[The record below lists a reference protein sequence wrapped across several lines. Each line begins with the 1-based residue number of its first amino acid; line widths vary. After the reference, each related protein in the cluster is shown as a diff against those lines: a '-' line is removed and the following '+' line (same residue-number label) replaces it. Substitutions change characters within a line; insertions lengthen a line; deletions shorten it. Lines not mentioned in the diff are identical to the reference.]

1 MEEATREIIAI
12 APGDPLY
19 PVNLGKISGKLR
31 TLYALGNTALLGET
45 FAAAVVGTT
54 TPSEAAKAACAETTS
69 FLVEKGFVIVSGLAA
84 GCDTI
89 AHQSCLDAGGKTIAV
104 LAHGLDICYPRS
116 NLNLR
121 DAILEK
127 GGLLLSEY
135 PPGTKPRKNFFV
147 ARDRI
152 QSGLSRG
159 IVVIETDVTGGTMHT
174 ARFAEKQKRLIGCI
188 VSQARGNKELLKE
201 NKALP
206 LKTAMEK
213 DTFII
218 SMKILD
224 IKSHEP
230 DKKSQMELF

>member
-1 MEEATREIIAI
+1 MAGETREIIAI
-12 APGDPLY
+12 APNDPLY
-19 PVNLGKISGKLR
+19 PVNLGKISGKLH
-31 TLYALGNTALLGET
+31 TLYALGNIALLTET
-45 FAAAVVGTT
+45 LAAAVVGTT
-54 TPSEAAKAACAETTS
+54 TPSETAKTDCREITS

-104 LAHGLDICYPRS
+104 MAHGLDICYPRS
-116 NLNLR
+116 NISLR

-127 GGLLLSEY
+127 DGLLLSEY
-135 PPGTKPRKNFFV
+135 EPGTKPRKNFFV

-174 ARFAEKQKRLIGCI
+174 ARFAEKQGRLIGCI
-188 VSQARGNKELLKE
+188 LNQARGNKELLKE

-206 LKTAMEK
+206 LGTAKEK
-213 DTFII
+213 DTFVL
-218 SMKILD
+218 SMKMLD
-224 IKSHEP
+224 IKTHDP